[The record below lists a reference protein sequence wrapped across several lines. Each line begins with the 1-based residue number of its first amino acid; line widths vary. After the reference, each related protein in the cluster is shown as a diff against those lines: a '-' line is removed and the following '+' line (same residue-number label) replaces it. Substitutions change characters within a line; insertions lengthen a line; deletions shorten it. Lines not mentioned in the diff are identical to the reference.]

1 MRDADGQ
8 LITCH
13 ECDALFLRH
22 EIPAGARADCTRCGA
37 ELYRHIPQSLERS
50 SALYLST
57 LIFMV
62 IANVY
67 PFLGMKTAGLSEE
80 NLIYS
85 GGWALYEFG
94 MGELGFVVF
103 LTSILFPFLSVAG
116 MLLLL
121 IPLQFGFLPIGHRIV
136 YRIVR
141 VCEPWSLL
149 SVFMLGTL
157 VAIVKLQS
165 LATVV
170 PGLGLVG
177 FVAMLITYSAAR
189 VSFDPEVLWQKSA
202 VRQLNK
208 ISATANEAILTCH
221 TCGLIRPNRESYYH
235 CERCGSPVHYRIT
248 DSVQRTWALLIAAA
262 LMLIPAN
269 LYPVMTITML
279 GKGAPDTIFTG
290 IVKLISSGLWGL
302 ALIVLFASIVVPFLK
317 LTALSYL
324 LYSVSSKSKWRPR
337 DRTLLYRMTELVGAW
352 SMVDVFLVGLLSGLV
367 SLGLI
372 ATVVPGIGATFF
384 GGAVILTMLAAKSFD
399 PRLIWDGALQSSEEV
414 ILKSDE
420 GIQVTP

>member
-1 MRDADGQ
+1 
-8 LITCH
+8 
-13 ECDALFLRH
+13 
-22 EIPAGARADCTRCGA
+22 
-37 ELYRHIPQSLERS
+37 
-50 SALYLST
+50 
-57 LIFMV
+57 
-62 IANVY
+62 
-67 PFLGMKTAGLSEE
+67 
-80 NLIYS
+80 
-85 GGWALYEFG
+85 
-94 MGELGFVVF
+94 
-103 LTSILFPFLSVAG
+103 
-116 MLLLL
+116 
-121 IPLQFGFLPIGHRIV
+121 
-136 YRIVR
+136 
-141 VCEPWSLL
+141 
-149 SVFMLGTL
+149 
-157 VAIVKLQS
+157 
-165 LATVV
+165 
-170 PGLGLVG
+170 
-177 FVAMLITYSAAR
+177 
-189 VSFDPEVLWQKSA
+189 
-202 VRQLNK
+202 
-208 ISATANEAILTCH
+208 
-221 TCGLIRPNRESYYH
+221 
-235 CERCGSPVHYRIT
+235 
-248 DSVQRTWALLIAAA
+248 VQRTWALLIAAA